1 MSPSPTHPVAGPRS
15 RGRGR
20 GFRSAV
26 AGLVALG
33 ALPLA
38 AQNEEWVDYGDP
50 YAEQGYYA
58 DPGALTTRIWLD
70 RGDDPVLERG
80 ERARIYYR
88 ASHDAFIALFHI
100 DTNGTVRLMYPRS
113 PEENH
118 YVRGGRDFRLVFP
131 ESSYWR
137 VTDDPGVGYFF
148 AVASPEPFD
157 FRDFRYSP
165 YAGGWDLSSVG
176 RRVFSDP
183 YVAMDEFV
191 ARLIPDWD
199 VVPYALDFVS
209 YHVEQRYDYPRFLCY
224 DCHGFRPYQS
234 WNPYLASCTSFRV
247 VVYSDPYYYP
257 ATRYRGTRVVYVRP
271 SQPGLPRFE
280 FKERARGE
288 AAAPLVVERSAVPRS
303 GSVAPSGDRRGA
315 PVPSSV
321 PAPGVAPR
329 TGAPG
334 ASPAPTRTR
343 PSQVLPGRGVGA
355 TPPTRS
361 GTPVPSTRPTLE
373 RRTPTTST
381 PPTARSGGGGGTTP
395 PVTRPPT
402 TRSGGGGGTTPPV
415 ARPPTTRSGGGGGTT
430 PPVTTRRGGGGGS
443 SPPATTRPPTRSSGG
458 GGTTPPVTTRR
469 GGGGGDP
476 PPATTRPPTRS
487 SGGGAVRSTP
497 TRSTPARATPTRSSG
512 GGGAARSAPT
522 RSTPARATPTRS
534 SGGGGA
540 TRATPTRTTPT
551 RSSGGGAATRTT
563 PTRRGGGGG

>member
-1 MSPSPTHPVAGPRS
+1 MSPPPTHPVAGPRS

-38 AQNEEWVDYGDP
+38 AQDPEWVDYGDP
-50 YAEQGYYA
+50 YAEQGYIA

-191 ARLIPDWD
+191 ARMIPDWD

-209 YHVEQRYDYPRFLCY
+209 YHVEQRYEYPRFLCY

-234 WNPYLASCTSFRV
+234 WNPYMASCTSFRV

-303 GSVAPSGDRRGA
+303 GSVAPGGDRRGV

-321 PAPGVAPR
+321 PAP
-329 TGAPG
+329 
-334 ASPAPTRTR
+334 PTRTR

-373 RRTPTTST
+373 RRTPTT
-381 PPTARSGGGGGTTP
+381 TTP
-395 PVTRPPT
+395 PNTRPPT
-402 TRSGGGGGTTPPV
+402 TRSGGGGGTNPPV
-415 ARPPTTRSGGGGGTT
+415 TTRPPTTRSGGGGGAN
-430 PPVTTRRGGGGGS
+430 PPVTTRPPTTRSGGGGGAN
-443 SPPATTRPPTRSSGG
+443 PPAATRPPTTRSGG
-458 GGTTPPVTTRR
+458 GGTTPPAATRR

-476 PPATTRPPTRS
+476 PPATSRPPARATPTRS

-497 TRSTPARATPTRSSG
+497 TRTAPARATPTRSSG
-512 GGGAARSAPT
+512 GGP
-522 RSTPARATPTRS
+522 
-534 SGGGGA
+534 
-540 TRATPTRTTPT
+540 
-551 RSSGGGAATRTT
+551 ATRTT